1 MTSSRSF
8 VIGHATLCVSYR
20 VNDSRTSFF
29 FGAFWLKEEVYLKE
43 HIFSAVL
50 SSPMFVSKSTR
61 VFSPQIRILF
71 RSSFRLT
78 RFGTEKYGGLLD
90 VPQAGSPGT
99 VSRVLN

>member
-1 MTSSRSF
+1 MTSSRPF

-20 VNDSRTSFF
+20 VNDSRTSVF

-50 SSPMFVSKSTR
+50 PMFVSKSTR
-61 VFSPQIRILF
+61 VFSPQIQILF

-78 RFGTEKYGGLLD
+78 RFGTENGGVLE

>member
-8 VIGHATLCVSYR
+8 VGHATLCVSYC

-29 FGAFWLKEEVYLKE
+29 FGGFWLKEEVYLKE

-78 RFGTEKYGGLLD
+78 RFGTENGGLLE

-99 VSRVLN
+99 VSRVLT

>member
-1 MTSSRSF
+1 MC
-8 VIGHATLCVSYR
+8 IVSCKR
-20 VNDSRTSFF
+20 FKDKFF
-29 FGAFWLKEEVYLKE
+29 FGAFWLKGEVYLKE

-78 RFGTEKYGGLLD
+78 RFGTENGGVLE